1 MNKFKY
7 LLSNSRKSHH
17 LEVAK
22 ILHQNNKLS
31 KLICGSPFLGLKA
44 NQLPTNLIDN
54 CYLIN
59 SIRHFVPNIDRLKFI
74 HDYLNI
80 LNVKNMDRHA
90 KKYINKSD
98 IFIGLSK
105 TGLET
110 GKLIKKQNKI
120 YVCERSSS
128 HIAFQNEIL
137 KNEYNELG
145 LKYRPINK
153 WFIDRELEEYEN
165 ADIILTPSKF
175 VEQTFIK
182 YNVKKAKVIN
192 FGSYLDNFYP
202 ITNIKKNN
210 EEFNILFVGQL
221 SIRKGLHYLIEA
233 FEKFKHPF
241 KKLTIIGSETRDKLF
256 FRNLLKKNNN
266 QNIFYL
272 GPKKHKEINEY
283 LNKSNVFVLPSLE
296 EGLATVILQ
305 AISSGCPVIVS
316 ENTGALE
323 IVEDNKC
330 GFVIPIRNSN
340 VIAEKLTELAED
352 KLLQKKFSTNAIKF
366 SQDYTWKRYVENLDQ
381 LVENFLKK
389 N

>member
-165 ADIILTPSKF
+165 ADIILTPSK
-175 VEQTFIK
+175 
-182 YNVKKAKVIN
+182 
-192 FGSYLDNFYP
+192 
-202 ITNIKKNN
+202 
-210 EEFNILFVGQL
+210 
-221 SIRKGLHYLIEA
+221 
-233 FEKFKHPF
+233 
-241 KKLTIIGSETRDKLF
+241 LT
-256 FRNLLKKNNN
+256 
-266 QNIFYL
+266 
-272 GPKKHKEINEY
+272 
-283 LNKSNVFVLPSLE
+283 
-296 EGLATVILQ
+296 
-305 AISSGCPVIVS
+305 ISSG
-316 ENTGALE
+316 
-323 IVEDNKC
+323 
-330 GFVIPIRNSN
+330 FVNS
-340 VIAEKLTELAED
+340 VLPPWEAAK
-352 KLLQKKFSTNAIKF
+352 S
-366 SQDYTWKRYVENLDQ
+366 
-381 LVENFLKK
+381 
-389 N
+389 